1 MIALQNHDLVALPAF
16 LCHRRP
22 PVLVSALLAAIF
34 KAGHYPA
41 TTA

>member
-1 MIALQNHDLVALPAF
+1 MITLQNHDLLPAF
-16 LCHRRP
+16 LRFHDALL
-22 PVLVSALLAAIF
+22 VLVSALTAAIF